1 MAKQIN
7 TKAGRFYEVEDEK
20 YPSVTSILS
29 VIGKPALINWAAK
42 VEREMVLDVSA
53 DLYLDAPLEKMSKP
67 AWITTMQTRLGK
79 AKASAKELAKAAEIG
94 SQAHSLIEWT
104 LLSELVTAPG
114 PEPKISAKAGYAFA
128 AWLRWRESVN
138 LKPLL
143 VEQVVWSKTHRYAGT
158 LDLLA
163 EVNGILTV
171 VDWKTGKAIYP
182 EAFLQNAAYRH
193 AIREMGH
200 GDPKAGMIVR
210 LPKLEGDPE
219 FQASEAG
226 EEESNLKIFLHA
238 KKVWEWQQV
247 FEEAYW
253 EKRDEKQREASG
265 LETQQSRKDEGVQK
279 ELLQKA

>member
-1 MAKQIN
+1 MATQLN
-7 TKAGRFYEVEDEK
+7 TKAGRFYQVGEDK
-20 YPSVTSILS
+20 YPSVTSILG

-42 VEREMVLDVSA
+42 VEREMVLEVSSE
-53 DLYLDAPLEKMSKP
+53 LYADAPPEKMSKV

-114 PEPKISAKAGYAFA
+114 PMPKISVRAGYAFA
-128 AWLRWRESVN
+128 AWEKWRDSVN

-143 VEQVVWSKTHRYAGT
+143 VEQVVWSKTHCYAGT

-182 EAFLQNAAYRH
+182 EAFLQNAAYRY

-210 LPKLEGDPE
+210 LPKVETDPE
-219 FQASEAG
+219 FEAQDAG
-226 EEESNLKIFLHA
+226 DEAANLATFLHA
-238 KKVWEWQQV
+238 QQVWAWQQP
-247 FEEAYW
+247 FEEAFHA
-253 EKRDEKQREASG
+253 R
-265 LETQQSRKDEGVQK
+265 
-279 ELLQKA
+279 QKATA